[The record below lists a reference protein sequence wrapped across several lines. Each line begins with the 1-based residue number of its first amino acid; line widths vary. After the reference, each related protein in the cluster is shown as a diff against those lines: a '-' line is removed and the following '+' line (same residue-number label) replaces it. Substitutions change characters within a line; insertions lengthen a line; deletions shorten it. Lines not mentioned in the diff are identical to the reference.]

1 MALYIL
7 NAFSLSMLD
16 RDEQRG
22 TPYGYTPKSGDAM
35 ATARYPKPCDEPA
48 ELVGMWADLEC
59 EIISAVGHANT
70 AAVFASILGI
80 PVKANRVN
88 VKLKSGPEGDV
99 ALIGQ
104 YIGPRLEEGATEL
117 PEGARIEW
125 WMV

>member
-16 RDEQRG
+16 RHEQRG
-22 TPYGYTPKSGDAM
+22 TPYGYIPKTGDSL
-35 ATARYPKPCDEPA
+35 ATARYPKPCDKPA

-70 AAVFASILGI
+70 AAVFSGILGI
-80 PVKANRVN
+80 PVEANRTN
-88 VKLKSGPEGDV
+88 VKLKHGDV

-104 YIGPRLEEGATEL
+104 YIGPRLDEGATKL

-125 WMV
+125 WMI